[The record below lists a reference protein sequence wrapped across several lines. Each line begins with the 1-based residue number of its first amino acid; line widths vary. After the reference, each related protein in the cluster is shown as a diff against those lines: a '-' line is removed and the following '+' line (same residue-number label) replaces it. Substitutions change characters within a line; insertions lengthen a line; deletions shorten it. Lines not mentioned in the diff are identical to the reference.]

1 MSLTVREAN
10 DHILLE
16 EGNKN
21 KCIGYRTLRAI
32 HLPLKHEWYEMIECG
47 EKTEEYRLL
56 SCHWLQRLCYSWVGG
71 YRTEECKSGL
81 NCHRQCLNT
90 LDYLVYPFD
99 AVVFRYGYTKRY
111 MVYSID
117 EISIGQGRTDW
128 GAPGNKETFVI
139 KLKERL

>member
-1 MSLTVREAN
+1 
-10 DHILLE
+10 
-16 EGNKN
+16 
-21 KCIGYRTLRAI
+21 
-32 HLPLKHEWYEMIECG
+32 MIERG

-56 SCHWLQRLCYSWVGG
+56 SCHWLQRMCYSWVGG
-71 YRTEECKSGL
+71 CRTEECKSGR

-90 LDYLVYPFD
+90 LDYLAYPFD

-111 MVYSID
+111 MVWSIE